1 MFNLNYRAVSL
12 STVMLACFTSPVLAE
27 SGVNPTLND
36 NLVFRLGGT
45 SLDGEFS
52 VSSQLK
58 LGDTPI
64 GSEIDLGDYG
74 VEGNTT
80 SAWLGGH
87 WRFSERW
94 RLDYGYFGSSQ
105 DGTGTSDT
113 EITFGDITIPLGIA
127 TRAEIETD
135 IYSVGV
141 GWSFLRNTNSEL
153 GVGLGLH
160 IADMSISLEGLGF
173 IGDSEIPIG
182 KETAEATA
190 PLPNARLY
198 GSYAFTPT
206 LALEGGI
213 GWFSLNYGDFDG
225 NLTTATA
232 LLEWRP
238 WQRFGVGVGYTLFDT
253 DLTVDD
259 DRSRD
264 TYNYRLDGPIL
275 FLSVGF

>member
-1 MFNLNYRAVSL
+1 VQRATEYKNISKKGAMMFNLNYRAVSL

-58 LGDTPI
+58 IGDTPI

-74 VEGNTT
+74 LEGNTT

-94 RLDYGYFGSSQ
+94 RLDYEYFGSSQ
-105 DGTGTSDT
+105 DGTGIVED
-113 EITFGDITIPLGIA
+113 EITFGDITIPFGFA
-127 TRAEIETD
+127 ARVETEID

-160 IADMSISLEGLGF
+160 VADMSVSLEGLGS
-173 IGDSEIPIG
+173 IGDIDIHTG

-198 GSYAFTPT
+198 GGYAFTA
-206 LALEGGI
+206 LAG
-213 GWFSLNYGDFDG
+213 S
-225 NLTTATA
+225 A
-232 LLEWRP
+232 
-238 WQRFGVGVGYTLFDT
+238 
-253 DLTVDD
+253 
-259 DRSRD
+259 
-264 TYNYRLDGPIL
+264 
-275 FLSVGF
+275 